1 MTGCDKETDRSD
13 TSDNEY
19 VPSEH
24 SDQEECDYVST
35 HKTGC
40 DGDNITA
47 SDDSDSGSETDWGYE
62 AKNWTN
68 LE

>member
-1 MTGCDKETDRSD
+1 MNMCQMNILIKKNVTMCLHLKLI
-13 TSDNEY
+13 
-19 VPSEH
+19 
-24 SDQEECDYVST
+24 
-35 HKTGC
+35 
-40 DGDNITA
+40 DGDNVTA